1 MSLLEEIMDYLIAE
15 GVATAVG
22 TDIFGGFAPAN
33 TLLGLA
39 ITETGGFE
47 GERTH
52 DVPGVAYERPTFQ
65 VRAWEK
71 DYLAARA
78 KARLAHDSLANV
90 RNRML
95 SGVWYREITTLQSP
109 FLILRDPET
118 EVAFIGFNC
127 RADKE
132 PS

>member
-1 MSLLEEIMDYLIAE
+1 MDYLIAE

-22 TDIFGGFAPAN
+22 TDIFGGFAPDN

-52 DVPGVAYERPTFQ
+52 DVEGVAYERPTFQ
-65 VRAWEK
+65 VRAWE
-71 DYLAARA
+71 DSYLNARA
-78 KARLAHDSLANV
+78 KARLAHDSLVKV
-90 RNRML
+90 RNRSL
-95 SGVWYREITTLQSP
+95 SGVWYREITALQPP
-109 FLILRDPET
+109 FLIFRDPET